1 MPKKKKINKDVAHDK
16 AAVKTAVSKHGK
28 GADRGAVIAELF
40 RLFPSKRYTLKQLAS
55 ASGGAD
61 RPGRAETA
69 EIVRS
74 MVEERTIEAVGAGKY
89 RLGVASR
96 ETLEGEVHM
105 TSSGAAYI
113 RSEGMDHDIYVA
125 QRNMHNALNGD
136 RVRFVVTH
144 KRRDGVPEGEIVEVT
159 ERSRKNYVG
168 VIRLSQDGHYGF
180 VSPDSRKIPYDI
192 FVHLEPTAKVKD
204 GEKVLVRVTEWTDS
218 SKSPRGELV
227 DVFGMEGDN
236 DAEMHAILAEFD
248 LPYKFE
254 QAVIDDAEHIAGAI
268 TARDIAERRDMRAVT
283 TFTIDPADA
292 KDFDDALSLRALAD
306 GGWEVSVHI
315 ADVTHYVL
323 PGTAVEN
330 EAEDRA
336 TSVYLVDRTIPM
348 LPERLSND
356 LCSLRPDEDKL
367 TFSVIVEL
375 DEDANIRNEWFGRT
389 VIRSNRRFAYEE
401 AQAIIDTGAG
411 DYADEVLTLNTLAQK
426 LRAARFAN
434 GSIAFEREEFRFRLD
449 PTGKPLGVSFVEHK
463 ESNQLIEEF
472 MLLANRRVAEFVGR
486 KRGTKPGR
494 TMVYRVHDEPNVE
507 KLMSFRRFITRF
519 GYDFRAESGKAVAK
533 EMNRLMTRIHGRPEE
548 NVVSTLAI
556 RTMAKAFYTTDNIG
570 HYGLAFKYY
579 THFTSPIRRYPDMM
593 VHRLLA
599 AALASE
605 PSPNKEGLEKL
616 CEHSS
621 EMEVRAAEAE
631 RASVKYKMVE
641 FMLDKIG
648 EEFDGHISGITEW
661 GVYVEL
667 DATHIEGMVSLGSLT
682 DDFYTF
688 DEDDYAVEGHRTGR
702 KFTLGDAVR
711 VRVLRADL
719 ARKQLDFQM
728 VASYDA
734 ETKEAVAVG
743 GGLPSGSRDRASK
756 KDGRRK
762 EGVRGY
768 REHGKLS
775 RGRKR

>member
-1 MPKKKKINKDVAHDK
+1 
-16 AAVKTAVSKHGK
+16 
-28 GADRGAVIAELF
+28 
-40 RLFPSKRYTLKQLAS
+40 
-55 ASGGAD
+55 
-61 RPGRAETA
+61 
-69 EIVRS
+69 
-74 MVEERTIEAVGAGKY
+74 
-89 RLGVASR
+89 
-96 ETLEGEVHM
+96 
-105 TSSGAAYI
+105 
-113 RSEGMDHDIYVA
+113 
-125 QRNMHNALNGD
+125 
-136 RVRFVVTH
+136 
-144 KRRDGVPEGEIVEVT
+144 
-159 ERSRKNYVG
+159 
-168 VIRLSQDGHYGF
+168 
-180 VSPDSRKIPYDI
+180 
-192 FVHLEPTAKVKD
+192 
-204 GEKVLVRVTEWTDS
+204 
-218 SKSPRGELV
+218 
-227 DVFGMEGDN
+227 
-236 DAEMHAILAEFD
+236 

-306 GGWEVSVHI
+306 GGWEVNVHI